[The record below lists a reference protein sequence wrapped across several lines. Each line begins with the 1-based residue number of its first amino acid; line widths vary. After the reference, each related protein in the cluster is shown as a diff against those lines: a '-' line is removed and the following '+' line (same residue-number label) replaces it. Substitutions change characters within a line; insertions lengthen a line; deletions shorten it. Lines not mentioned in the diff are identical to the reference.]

1 VGNPKDPKDRTDMET
16 RSPLFKADRIKV
28 PLLIGQGGNDPRAT
42 PKESEQLVA
51 AIEKNQGK
59 VSYVLYGDE
68 GQGFAR
74 PENRLDFNAR
84 AEAFLGPCLG
94 GRVEP
99 LDKDKVEGS
108 TALVRV
114 VGK

>member
-1 VGNPKDPKDRTDMET
+1 
-16 RSPLFKADRIKV
+16 
-28 PLLIGQGGNDPRAT
+28 
-42 PKESEQLVA
+42 
-51 AIEKNQGK
+51 
-59 VSYVLYGDE
+59 
-68 GQGFAR
+68 
-74 PENRLDFNAR
+74 LDFNAR